1 MLKNIVAAG
10 VGVSLATAVLP
21 ALADTHVTFV
31 DDKGDVA
38 TQMYVKDGKV
48 RMEGEGGTAISLYD
62 AATNTATVLLP
73 GQKKYLKLDNESAV
87 QVGAQA
93 EAAQQRI
100 SAANAQA
107 QAAMAQ
113 HQAEMDQANKQV
125 ETATAN
131 LSPEQKAMLQQMQ
144 QSHMPQAGGVPGTPA
159 GDMQVSIKE
168 LGTRETV
175 AGHSCKDVQVLVNGQ
190 VNATQCVVDNPASL
204 GIPAADL
211 KTLQAMR
218 DGMQKLM
225 SHMGP
230 MGRGM
235 AATVG
240 KGFSIKTTKQTYR
253 NLAAVTETDT
263 LKSVSTSSVD
273 SALFSIPAGY
283 TQTTMQEMMQGGGRP

>member
-10 VGVSLATAVLP
+10 IGLSLGAAALP

-31 DDKGDVA
+31 DDKGNVA

-62 AATNTATVLLP
+62 AATNTATILLP
-73 GQKKYLKLDNESAV
+73 GQKKYLKLDSDSAA

-93 EAAQQRI
+93 NEAQQRI

-113 HQAEMDQANKQV
+113 HHGEIDQANKQM
-125 ETATAN
+125 EAAMAN
-131 LSPEQKAMLQQMQ
+131 MTPEQKAMMQQMQ
-144 QSHMPQAGGVPGTPA
+144 QSRMPQKPAAAA
-159 GDMQVSIKE
+159 GDMDVSIKE
-168 LGTRETV
+168 LGTSETI
-175 AGHSCKDVQVLVNGQ
+175 AGHRCKDVQVLVNGQ
-190 VNATQCVVDNPASL
+190 PSSTQCVVENPGSL

-218 DGMQKLM
+218 EGMQKLM

-230 MGRGM
+230 MGQGM
-235 AATVG
+235 AAAVG
-240 KGFSIKTTKQTYR
+240 KGFAIKTTRQSYR
-253 NLAAVTETDT
+253 NLATVTETDT
-263 LKSVSTSSVD
+263 LKSVSSSGVD
-273 SALFSIPAGY
+273 AGLFSIPAGY
-283 TQTTMQEMMQGGGRP
+283 TETTLQEMMQGGGHP